1 MILPDTS
8 IWIDH
13 LRRGVASF
21 GQLAA
26 RGDILMHPF
35 VLTELSLGS
44 LPDRIMTLR
53 FLKRLLPPIVS
64 TEAEIALLI
73 EREKL
78 FSTGLNFVDVHLL
91 ASARLTDECQ
101 LWSRDGPLVRTAQRL
116 GIGVANPI

>member
-1 MILPDTS
+1 VILPDTS

-21 GQLAA
+21 GELAS

-44 LPDRIMTLR
+44 LPDRPMTLR
-53 FLKRLLPPIVS
+53 FLKRLLPPVIAS
-64 TEAEIALLI
+64 EAEVATMI

-78 FSTGLNFVDVHLL
+78 YSTGLNFVDVHLL
-91 ASARLTDECQ
+91 TSARLTDHCQ
-101 LWSRDGPLVRTAQRL
+101 LWSRDGRLARAAERL
-116 GIGVANPI
+116 GIGVADQL